1 MIISVLLGLL
11 LSLKHLILVD
21 NHLDEVFLFLFY
33 FILNTVPGG
42 FGAAVWR
49 VRCWPWRPQHFV
61 LLLLSSSTLSCFLYW
76 HHLIFC
82 MTGSINVERELHPK

>member
-42 FGAAVWR
+42 FGASVW
-49 VRCWPWRPQHFV
+49 
-61 LLLLSSSTLSCFLYW
+61 
-76 HHLIFC
+76 
-82 MTGSINVERELHPK
+82 